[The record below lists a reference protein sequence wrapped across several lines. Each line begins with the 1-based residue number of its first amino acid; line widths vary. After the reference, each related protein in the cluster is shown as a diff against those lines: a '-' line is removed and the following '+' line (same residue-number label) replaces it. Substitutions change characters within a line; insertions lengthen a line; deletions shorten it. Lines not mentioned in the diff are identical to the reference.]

1 MKKIPTLE
9 SVRFTL
15 SYTYGE
21 IGVAAKFALPW
32 LILYAVFTLVF
43 QLIGIGEF
51 YQLTE
56 MVIFATNFPKDA
68 LAMGYDKLPIL
79 KANLAALTVALGA
92 WVQIHELLNK
102 LLILVIFG
110 GYSVVLQRY
119 YFLEEEPAVRFER
132 QELKSIGYVFA
143 GVAFAWLVAS
153 LVFYMFELNDLS
165 NARTAIVYIGI
176 ILLMIFI
183 LVRFSLILPAIA
195 LDDFKTTGFTSYKVT
210 KRNGF
215 GMFFGFLLVSLSVS
229 PLYILGVAVERLS
242 LPIFLDWTLQLFA
255 WLIWFTFVSWY
266 IAGIYKY
273 FIQRITTHVFPI

>member
-79 KANLAALTVALGA
+79 KANLAALTVA
-92 WVQIHELLNK
+92 
-102 LLILVIFG
+102 
-110 GYSVVLQRY
+110 
-119 YFLEEEPAVRFER
+119 
-132 QELKSIGYVFA
+132 
-143 GVAFAWLVAS
+143 
-153 LVFYMFELNDLS
+153 
-165 NARTAIVYIGI
+165 
-176 ILLMIFI
+176 
-183 LVRFSLILPAIA
+183 
-195 LDDFKTTGFTSYKVT
+195 
-210 KRNGF
+210 
-215 GMFFGFLLVSLSVS
+215 
-229 PLYILGVAVERLS
+229 
-242 LPIFLDWTLQLFA
+242 
-255 WLIWFTFVSWY
+255 
-266 IAGIYKY
+266 
-273 FIQRITTHVFPI
+273 